1 MKRTTLNFI
10 PDLPN
15 PSPDYYCTW
24 QTQLYATC
32 DGKPEKQRESICER
46 SLFAQEKPY
55 GWAYFYEPARRDL
68 LFVMDDSWDVPLSGD
83 SSYYGSLVLN
93 EEKFPEAVRCAREM
107 EPENQQMDENAR
119 ALSSLVDRM
128 KNLGWK
134 GLGGWVCA
142 QEAQC
147 FSDGC
152 TEEQY
157 WTKRLQQAE
166 QSGFSY
172 WKVDW
177 GAKCEDAAFR
187 RRMTDLGKQY
197 AADLVIEH
205 AKTKEILPYCD
216 VFRTYD
222 VPAIMSIPMTMQKL
236 AVLLSD
242 IMSEQNSS
250 KAMAGD
256 VERNADR
263 QRLINCEDEAYIAA
277 AGGFTMGIMRHPHQG
292 AFVNGKPDMAFP
304 NLHRNLKTKMYEV
317 VRAARWHRAAPAFDA
332 FYGTVTVGEQ
342 QLCDT
347 WKLEKPEEEV
357 EAWWLR
363 EPSLVANMEQNRI
376 KQYAPAQI
384 ARNCTAPHAEAD
396 ENGMLPYMVSSKNP
410 NGVFSIATLG
420 RTEER
425 TYKLPHCN
433 VTADIGDTKLL
444 GVFGEYKNLTV
455 KRCGAAVQA
464 IFMQDI
470 AGECAYD
477 VTDEIQIKGDTCVIP
492 GWLIQ
497 QIGTSAQ
504 PEGDT
509 SEPGVVVYFQ
519 EYIKNS
525 TE

>member
-1 MKRTTLNFI
+1 MKRTTLNLI
-10 PDLPN
+10 PDVPN

-32 DGKPEKQRESICER
+32 DGKPQKQRESICER

-55 GWAYFYEPARRDL
+55 GWAYFYEPARQEL

-83 SSYYGSLVLN
+83 SSYYGSLILN
-93 EEKFPEAVRCAREM
+93 EEKFPEAVRSARGLDIKSTE
-107 EPENQQMDENAR
+107 MDENAQ
-119 ALSSLVDRM
+119 ALKNLVDRM
-128 KNLGWK
+128 KALGWK

-157 WTKRLQQAE
+157 WMKRMKQAE

-177 GAKCEDAAFR
+177 GAKCEDTAFR
-187 RRMTDLGKQY
+187 KRMTDLGKQY

-205 AKTKEILPYCD
+205 AKKKEILPNCD

-242 IMSEQNSS
+242 IMTKQDGNESLSD
-250 KAMAGD
+250 D
-256 VERNADR
+256 VKMQEGRMK
-263 QRLINCEDEAYIAA
+263 LINCEDEAYIAA
-277 AGGFTMGIMRHPHQG
+277 AGGFTMGIMRHPYQG

-304 NLHRNLKTKMYEV
+304 ESHRNLKTKIYEV

-332 FYGTVTVGEQ
+332 FYGTVTVEKQ

-347 WKLEKPEEEV
+347 WKLENPEAEV
-357 EAWWLR
+357 EDWWLR
-363 EPSLVANMEQNRI
+363 EPALIADMEEDRI

-384 ARNCTAPHAEAD
+384 ARNCEAPYVEAD
-396 ENGMLPYMVSSKNP
+396 ENGMVPYMVSSRNP

-420 RTEER
+420 RTTER
-425 TYKLPHCN
+425 NYKIPHCN
-433 VTADIGDTKLL
+433 VTVDISDAKLL

-455 KRCGAAVQA
+455 KRCGATVQS

-492 GWLIQ
+492 GQLIQ
-497 QIGTSAQ
+497 QIGTFAQ
-504 PEGDT
+504 PASDT
-509 SEPGVVVYFQ
+509 SEPGVVIYFRCK
-519 EYIKNS
+519 ENNA
-525 TE
+525 E